1 MIENDRHHKDVRWRT
16 IHGGQDMGANARY
29 DVHLNARTRRAH
41 LEAMARE
48 PLDVLVIGGGITGA
62 GVALD
67 AVTRGYRVG
76 LVERADFASGTSSRS
91 TKLLHGGI
99 RYLPQFDIALVSE
112 GLHERGRLLRNAPHL
127 ARPLAFLLPLYDSSR
142 KPVGL
147 PVAPPFGIGLTM
159 ILDIGLWVYDRLA
172 GKRSIAPHRRLS
184 RAETVRRMPGLT
196 EKGVKSGFLYYDGQT
211 DDARLTLA
219 VLRTAVAHGAL
230 AANYTEVTRYATEE
244 GRITG
249 AYVRDTLDGD
259 GTERLIRAR
268 HVVNAT
274 GVWAEAN
281 DHLSGGESQ
290 LHIAPSKGAH
300 LVFTR
305 ERLGLGDEAIVL
317 PETDDG
323 RIIFVVPWLARALVG
338 TTDTETSLAAPP
350 VAEQDD
356 IAYLLNHLNRYLREP
371 VSMADIV
378 STYAGYRPLLRLKK
392 GEATGKLSRAHE
404 VVEREDGLVT
414 VAGGKLTSYRQMAE
428 DVVDH
433 LEAREGKRQPSATS
447 TLRLQ
452 GAARW
457 PESRELFFQRAAE
470 ARLDAMV
477 AEHLVHAYGDESL
490 EILDLIAE
498 RPALGERLISDLPYL
513 RAEVIHACRAEM
525 ALTLEDL
532 LARRLHI
539 SLEDR
544 ARGLGVAAEVAAL
557 MAQELG
563 WSDEERVARLASYD
577 KYVRDE
583 AGPLA
588 DLLPPPQLAAKPATA
603 HE

>member
-1 MIENDRHHKDVRWRT
+1 
-16 IHGGQDMGANARY
+16 MGADAQ
-29 DVHLNARTRRAH
+29 DDTHLNTRTRRAH

-48 PLDVLVIGGGITGA
+48 HLDVLVVGGGITGA

-127 ARPLAFLLPLYDSSR
+127 AQPLAFLLPLYDSSR

-147 PVAPPFGIGLTM
+147 PIAPPFGIGLTT
-159 ILDIGLWVYDRLA
+159 ILDIGLWLYDRLA

-184 RAETVRRMPGLT
+184 REETARRMPGLT

-219 VLRTAVAHGAL
+219 VLRTAATYGAL
-230 AANYTEVTRYATEE
+230 VANYAEVTRYASED
-244 GRITG
+244 GRMTG
-249 AYVRDTLDGD
+249 AYVRESLNGD
-259 GTERLIRAR
+259 GTELLIHAR
-268 HVVNAT
+268 YVVNAT

-281 DHLSGGESQ
+281 DHLSGGESH

-323 RIIFVVPWLARALVG
+323 RIIFVVPWLSRALVG
-338 TTDTETSLAAPP
+338 ATDTETSLDSAPI
-350 VAEQDD
+350 AGQDD
-356 IAYLLNHLNRYLREP
+356 IAYLLSHLNRYLREP
-371 VSMADIV
+371 VAHADIV
-378 STYAGYRPLLRLKK
+378 STYAGYRPLLQLKK
-392 GEATGKLSRAHE
+392 HKATGKLSRAHE

-433 LEAREGKRQPSATS
+433 LEAREGKSQPAATR

-452 GAARW
+452 GATRW
-457 PESRELFFQRAAE
+457 PESRERFFQRAAE
-470 ARLDAMV
+470 ARLEATV
-477 AEHLVHAYGDESL
+477 AEHLVHAYGDEAL

-498 RPALGERLISDLPYL
+498 EPALGERLIPDLPYL

-532 LARRLHI
+532 LSRRLRI
-539 SLEDR
+539 AVEDR
-544 ARGLGVAAEVAAL
+544 TRGLGVAAEVATL

-563 WSDEERVARLASYD
+563 WSDKECGARLAAYD
-577 KYVRDE
+577 KYMRTE

-588 DLLPPPQLAAKPATA
+588 DLLPPPQLLASPTT
-603 HE
+603 HGQRNQQG

>member
-1 MIENDRHHKDVRWRT
+1 MDAMTQGD
-16 IHGGQDMGANARY
+16 A
-29 DVHLNARTRRAH
+29 HLNERTRRAH
-41 LEAMARE
+41 LDAMARE

-99 RYLPQFDIALVSE
+99 RYLPQFDIGLVSE
-112 GLHERGRLLRNAPHL
+112 GLHERDRLLRNAPHL

-159 ILDIGLWVYDRLA
+159 ILDIGLWMYDRLA

-184 RAETVRRMPGLT
+184 RAKTISRMPGLI

-219 VLRTAVAHGAL
+219 VLRTAAAHGAL
-230 AANYTEVTRYATEE
+230 VANYAEVTRYDSED
-244 GRITG
+244 GHITG
-249 AYVRDTLDGD
+249 SYVRDTLDGD
-259 GTERLIRAR
+259 GPERHIRAR

-281 DHLSGGESQ
+281 DHLSGGESH

-323 RIIFVVPWLARALVG
+323 RIIFIVPWLARAIVG

-356 IAYLLNHLNRYLREP
+356 IAYLLNHMNRYLREP
-371 VSMADIV
+371 VTTADII
-378 STYAGYRPLLRLKK
+378 STFAGYRPLLRLKK
-392 GEATGKLSRAHE
+392 DEATGKLSRAHE

-433 LEAREGKRQPSATS
+433 LEAREGKQQPSATR

-452 GAARW
+452 GATRW
-457 PESRELFFQRAAE
+457 PESRERFFQRAAE
-470 ARLDAMV
+470 KRLDARV
-477 AEHLVHAYGDESL
+477 AEHLVYAYGVEAL

-498 RPALGERLISDLPYL
+498 RPDLGERLILDLPYL
-513 RAEVIHACRAEM
+513 RAEVVHACRAEM

-532 LARRLHI
+532 LSRRLRI
-539 SLEDR
+539 AIEDR
-544 ARGLGVAAEVAAL
+544 ARGLEVAADAAML
-557 MAQELG
+557 MAEELG
-563 WSDEERVARLASYD
+563 WSDEERATRLAAYD
-577 KYVRDE
+577 KYVRAE

-588 DLLPPPQLAAKPATA
+588 GQLPPPQLPATSTMA
-603 HE
+603 QE

>member
-1 MIENDRHHKDVRWRT
+1 MDANM
-16 IHGGQDMGANARY
+16 QGAAR
-29 DVHLNARTRRAH
+29 LNTRTRRTH

-159 ILDIGLWVYDRLA
+159 ILDIGLWLYDRLA

-230 AANYTEVTRYATEE
+230 VANYAEVTRYASED
-244 GRITG
+244 GRIVG
-249 AYVRDTLDGD
+249 AYIRETLNGD
-259 GTERLIRAR
+259 GVERLIRAR

-281 DHLSGGESQ
+281 DHLSDGESH

-323 RIIFVVPWLARALVG
+323 RIIFIVPWLSRAIVG
-338 TTDTETSLAAPP
+338 TTDTGTSLAAPP
-350 VAEQDD
+350 VAEEDD
-356 IAYLLNHLNRYLREP
+356 IAYLLNHMNRYLREP
-371 VSMADIV
+371 VSIADIV
-378 STYAGYRPLLRLKK
+378 STFAGYRPLLRLKK

-452 GAARW
+452 GATRW
-457 PESRELFFQRAAE
+457 PESRELFFQRAAA
-470 ARLDAMV
+470 ARLDATV
-477 AEHLVHAYGDESL
+477 AEHLVHAYGDEAL

-498 RPALGERLISDLPYL
+498 QPALGERLIPDLPYL
-513 RAEVIHACRAEM
+513 RAEVLHACRAEM

-544 ARGLGVAAEVAAL
+544 ARGLGVAAEVASL

-563 WSDEERVARLASYD
+563 WSDEELAARLAAYD
-577 KYVRDE
+577 KYVRAE

-588 DLLPPPQLAAKPATA
+588 GLLPPPQLAAKSTTA

>member
-1 MIENDRHHKDVRWRT
+1 MLTFSAQTRT
-16 IHGGQDMGANARY
+16 AG
-29 DVHLNARTRRAH
+29 LTR
-41 LEAMARE
+41 MAE
-48 PLDVLVIGGGITGA
+48 DPFDVLVIGGGITGA

-76 LVERADFASGTSSRS
+76 LMERADFASGTSSRS

-99 RYLPQFDIALVSE
+99 RYLPQFDIGLVSE
-112 GLHERGRLLRNAPHL
+112 GLHERDRLLRNAPHL

-159 ILDIGLWVYDRLA
+159 ILDIGLWMYDRLA

-184 RAETVRRMPGLT
+184 RANTISRMPGLI

-219 VLRTAVAHGAL
+219 VMRTAAARGAL
-230 AANYTEVTRYATEE
+230 VANYTEVTRYASED
-244 GRITG
+244 GRIIG
-249 AYVRDTLDGD
+249 AYVRDTLNGD

-281 DHLSGGESQ
+281 DHLSGGESH

-300 LVFTR
+300 LVFAR

-317 PETDDG
+317 PETDDD
-323 RIIFVVPWLARALVG
+323 RIIFIVPWLSRAIVG
-338 TTDTETSLAAPP
+338 TTDTATSLAAPP

-356 IAYLLNHLNRYLREP
+356 IAYLLNHMNRYLREP
-371 VSMADIV
+371 VTTADVI
-378 STYAGYRPLLRLKK
+378 STFAGYRPLLRLKK
-392 GEATGKLSRAHE
+392 DEATGKLSRAHE

-428 DVVDH
+428 DAVDH
-433 LEAREGKRQPSATS
+433 LEAREGKRQPSATR

-452 GAARW
+452 GATRW
-457 PESRELFFQRAAE
+457 PESRERFFQRAAE
-470 ARLDAMV
+470 MRLDAKV
-477 AEHLVHAYGDESL
+477 AEHLVYAYGDEAL

-498 RPALGERLISDLPYL
+498 RPAMGERLIPDLPYL
-513 RAEVIHACRAEM
+513 RAEVVHASRAEM

-532 LARRLHI
+532 LARRLRI
-539 SLEDR
+539 AIEDR
-544 ARGLGVAAEVAAL
+544 TRGLDVATDVGAL
-557 MAQELG
+557 MGHELG
-563 WSDEERVARLASYD
+563 WSDEECATRLAAYD
-577 KYVRDE
+577 KYVRAE

-588 DLLPPPQLAAKPATA
+588 DLLPPPQLAAKSATA
-603 HE
+603 QE

>member
-1 MIENDRHHKDVRWRT
+1 M
-16 IHGGQDMGANARY
+16 GQATDEERAMDTNARG
-29 DVHLNARTRRAH
+29 DARLNAQTRHAN
-41 LEAMARE
+41 LEAMTRE

-112 GLHERGRLLRNAPHL
+112 GLHERGWLLRNAPHL
-127 ARPLAFLLPLYDSSR
+127 AHPLAFLLPLYDSSR

-159 ILDIGLWVYDRLA
+159 ILDIGLWLYDRLA
-172 GKRSIAPHRRLS
+172 GKRSIAPHRKLS
-184 RAETVRRMPGLT
+184 RAETISRMPGLT

-219 VLRTAVAHGAL
+219 VLRTAAAHGAL
-230 AANYTEVTRYATEE
+230 VANYAEVTRYASEDD
-244 GRITG
+244 RIIG
-249 AYVRDTLDGD
+249 AYARETLDGD
-259 GTERLIRAR
+259 GTERLMRAR

-281 DHLSGGESQ
+281 DHLSNGESL

-317 PETDDG
+317 PETEDG
-323 RIIFVVPWLARALVG
+323 RIIFVVPWLSRAIVG

-350 VAEQDD
+350 VAVRDD
-356 IAYLLNHLNRYLREP
+356 ITYLLDHLNRYLRKP
-371 VSMADIV
+371 VTRTDIV
-378 STYAGYRPLLRLKK
+378 STFAGYRPLLRLKQ
-392 GEATGKLSRAHE
+392 GTSTGHLSRAHE
-404 VVEREDGLVT
+404 VVERADGLVT
-414 VAGGKLTSYRQMAE
+414 VSGGKMTSYRQMAE
-428 DVVDH
+428 DVVNH
-433 LEAREGKRQPSATS
+433 LQKREGKRQPSATR

-452 GAARW
+452 GATRW
-457 PESRELFFQRAAE
+457 PESRERFFLRAGE
-470 ARLDAMV
+470 MTVDATV
-477 AEHLVHAYGDESL
+477 AEHLVQGYGDEAL
-490 EILDLIAE
+490 EMLDLIAE
-498 RPALGERLISDLPYL
+498 QPTLRGRLVPDLPYL
-513 RAEVIHACRAEM
+513 RAEVVHACRVEM

-532 LARRLHI
+532 LARRLRI
-539 SLEDR
+539 TLEDR
-544 ARGLGVAAEVAAL
+544 ARGLNAAAEVVAL
-557 MAQELG
+557 MARELG
-563 WSDEERVARLASYD
+563 WSDEERAERLNSYD
-577 KYVRDE
+577 EYVRAE

-588 DLLPPPQLAAKPATA
+588 DLLPPPHPLAAVRPAQD
-603 HE
+603 

>member
-1 MIENDRHHKDVRWRT
+1 MES
-16 IHGGQDMGANARY
+16 NARG
-29 DVHLNARTRRAH
+29 DAHLNAQTRRAH

-112 GLHERGRLLRNAPHL
+112 GLHERGQLLRNAPHL
-127 ARPLAFLLPLYDSSR
+127 ARPLAFLLPLYDTSR

-147 PVAPPFGIGLTM
+147 PVAPPFGIGLSV

-172 GKRSIAPHRRLS
+172 GKRSIAPHRKLTRL
-184 RAETVRRMPGLT
+184 ETISRMPGLI

-211 DDARLTLA
+211 DDAWLTLA
-219 VLRTAVAHGAL
+219 VLRTAAAHGAL
-230 AANYTEVTRYATEE
+230 AANYAEVMRYTIED
-244 GRITG
+244 GRVTG
-249 AYVRDTLDGD
+249 AYVRETLG
-259 GTERLIRAR
+259 GETTEMLIRAR

-274 GVWAEAN
+274 GVWAETN
-281 DHLSGGESQ
+281 DHLSGGESR

-323 RIIFVVPWLARALVG
+323 RIIFIVPWLARAIVG
-338 TTDTETSLAAPP
+338 TTDTGTSLAAPP
-350 VAEQDD
+350 IANQDD
-356 IAYLLNHLNRYLREP
+356 IVYLLNHLNRYLREP
-371 VSMADIV
+371 VSTADIV

-404 VVEREDGLVT
+404 VVERDDGLVT
-414 VAGGKLTSYRQMAE
+414 VSGGKLTSYRQMAE

-433 LEAREGKRQPSATS
+433 LQAREGKQQASVTR

-452 GAARW
+452 GATRW
-457 PESRELFFQRAAE
+457 PEARERFFLRATE
-470 ARLDAMV
+470 AGLDTAV
-477 AEHLVHAYGDESL
+477 AEHLVHAYGDEAL
-490 EILDLIAE
+490 EILDVIAAE
-498 RPALGERLISDLPYL
+498 PALGERLVTDLPYL
-513 RAEVIHACRAEM
+513 RAEVVHACRAEM

-532 LARRLHI
+532 LARRLHVA
-539 SLEDR
+539 LEDR

-563 WSDEERVARLASYD
+563 WSDGERAVRLAAYD
-577 KYVRDE
+577 EYVRAE

-588 DLLPPPQLAAKPATA
+588 DLLPAPQQFRQQIHGA
-603 HE
+603 

>member
-1 MIENDRHHKDVRWRT
+1 M
-16 IHGGQDMGANARY
+16 
-29 DVHLNARTRRAH
+29 
-41 LEAMARE
+41 EAMARE

-127 ARPLAFLLPLYDSSR
+127 ARPLAFLLPLYASSR

-147 PVAPPFGIGLTM
+147 PVAPPFGIGLTL
-159 ILDIGLWVYDRLA
+159 ILDIGLWMYDRLA

-184 RAETVRRMPGLT
+184 RAETVSRMPGLI
-196 EKGVKSGFLYYDGQT
+196 EQSVKSGFLYYDGQT

-219 VLRTAVAHGAL
+219 VLRTAAAHGAL
-230 AANYTEVTRYATEE
+230 VANYAEVTRYASKD

-249 AYVRDTLDGD
+249 AHVRDTLDGN

-274 GVWAEAN
+274 GVWAEVN
-281 DHLSGGESQ
+281 DHLSGGESH

-323 RIIFVVPWLARALVG
+323 RIIFIVPWLARAIVG
-338 TTDTETSLAAPP
+338 TTDTATSLAAPP

-356 IAYLLNHLNRYLREP
+356 IAYLLNHMNRYLREP
-371 VSMADIV
+371 VTTADVI
-378 STYAGYRPLLRLKK
+378 STFAGYRPLLRLKK
-392 GEATGKLSRAHE
+392 DEETGKLSRAHE

-414 VAGGKLTSYRQMAE
+414 IAGGKLTSYRQMAE
-428 DVVDH
+428 DAVDH
-433 LEAREGKRQPSATS
+433 LEAHEGKRQPSATRA
-447 TLRLQ
+447 LRLQ
-452 GAARW
+452 GATRW
-457 PESRELFFQRAAE
+457 PESRERFFQRAAE
-470 ARLDAMV
+470 TRLDATV
-477 AEHLVHAYGDESL
+477 AEHLVHAYGDEAL
-490 EILDLIAE
+490 EILDLIAQ
-498 RPALGERLISDLPYL
+498 RPVLGERLISDLPYL
-513 RAEVIHACRAEM
+513 RAEVIHSCRAEM

-532 LARRLHI
+532 LARRLRI
-539 SLEDR
+539 AIEDR
-544 ARGLGVAAEVAAL
+544 ARGLEVVTEVSAL
-557 MAQELG
+557 MAEELG
-563 WSDEERVARLASYD
+563 WSDEERATRAAVYD
-577 KYVRDE
+577 HYVRAE

-588 DLLPPPQLAAKPATA
+588 GQLPPPHSPATSRMA
-603 HE
+603 QE

>member
-1 MIENDRHHKDVRWRT
+1 MDTDAL
-16 IHGGQDMGANARY
+16 DAA
-29 DVHLNARTRRAH
+29 HLNANTRRAD
-41 LEAMARE
+41 LEAMTRE

-127 ARPLAFLLPLYDSSR
+127 ARPLGFLLPLYDSSR

-147 PVAPPFGIGLTM
+147 PIAPPFGVGLTM
-159 ILDIGLWVYDRLA
+159 ILDIGLWLYDRLA

-184 RAETVRRMPGLT
+184 RAETVRRMPELT

-219 VLRTAVAHGAL
+219 VLRTAAAHGAL
-230 AANYTEVTRYATEE
+230 VASYAEVARYAEE
-244 GRITG
+244 DGRVTG
-249 AYVRDTLDGD
+249 AYVRATLDGD
-259 GTERLIRAR
+259 RTERLIRAR

-281 DHLSGGESQ
+281 DHLSGGESR

-300 LVFTR
+300 LVFSR
-305 ERLGLGDEAIVL
+305 ERLGLDDEAIVL

-323 RIIFVVPWLARALVG
+323 RIIFIVPWLSRALVG
-338 TTDTETSLAAPP
+338 TTDTDTSLAAPP

-356 IAYLLNHLNRYLREP
+356 ITYLLNHLNRYMREP
-371 VSMADIV
+371 VTIADIV

-392 GEATGKLSRAHE
+392 DEATGRLSRAHE
-404 VVEREDGLVT
+404 VVERADGLVT
-414 VAGGKLTSYRQMAE
+414 IAGGKLTSYRQMAE

-433 LEAREGKRQPSATS
+433 LEGREGKRQPALTR

-452 GAARW
+452 GATGW
-457 PESRELFFQRAAE
+457 PESRERFFQRAAE
-470 ARLDAMV
+470 ARLDATV
-477 AEHLVHAYGDESL
+477 AEHLVHAYGDEGL

-498 RPALGERLISDLPYL
+498 RPALGERLIPDLPYL
-513 RAEVIHACRAEM
+513 RAEVVHACRAEL

-539 SLEDR
+539 AIEDR
-544 ARGLGVAAEVAAL
+544 SRGLGVVADAAAL
-557 MAQELG
+557 MAGELG
-563 WSDEERVARLASYD
+563 WGDEERAAHLAAYD
-577 KYVRDE
+577 QYVRAE

-588 DLLPPPQLAAKPATA
+588 GLLPSPQSLLDSALPQD
-603 HE
+603 

>member
-1 MIENDRHHKDVRWRT
+1 MDTNPRGD
-16 IHGGQDMGANARY
+16 A
-29 DVHLNARTRRAH
+29 HLNARTRRTH
-41 LEAMARE
+41 LEAMTRE

-112 GLHERGRLLRNAPHL
+112 GLHERGWLLRNVPHL

-159 ILDIGLWVYDRLA
+159 ILDIGLWLYDRLA
-172 GKRSIAPHRRLS
+172 GKRSIAPHRKLS
-184 RAETVRRMPGLT
+184 RAETIRRMPGLR

-219 VLRTAVAHGAL
+219 VLRTAAAHGAL
-230 AANYTEVTRYATEE
+230 AANYAEVTRFDWED
-244 GRITG
+244 GRIAG
-249 AYVRDTLDGD
+249 AHVRETLDGD
-259 GTERLIRAR
+259 TNERLIHAR

-281 DHLSGGESQ
+281 DHLSGGESH

-323 RIIFVVPWLARALVG
+323 RIIFVVPWLSRAIVG
-338 TTDTETSLAAPP
+338 TTDTATSLAAPP
-350 VAEQDD
+350 IAEQDD
-356 IAYLLNHLNRYLREP
+356 IAYLLNHLNRYLRES
-371 VSMADIV
+371 VSPADIV
-378 STYAGYRPLLRLKK
+378 STFAGYRPLLRLKK
-392 GEATGKLSRAHE
+392 DEATGKLSRAHE

-433 LEAREGKRQPSATS
+433 LEAREDKRQPSATR

-452 GAARW
+452 GATCW
-457 PESRELFFQRAAE
+457 PESRERFFQRAAE
-470 ARLDAMV
+470 ARLGATV
-477 AEHLVHAYGDESL
+477 AEHLVHAYGDEAL
-490 EILDLIAE
+490 EILDLIVE
-498 RPALGERLISDLPYL
+498 HPELGERLISDLPYL
-513 RAEVIHACRAEM
+513 RAEVVHACRAEM
-525 ALTLEDL
+525 ALTLGDL

-539 SLEDR
+539 AIEDR
-544 ARGLGVAAEVAAL
+544 MRGLGVAAEVAAL
-557 MAQELG
+557 MASELG
-563 WSDEERVARLASYD
+563 WSDEERVARLAAYD
-577 KYVRDE
+577 KYVRAE
-583 AGPLA
+583 TGPLA
-588 DLLPPPQLAAKPATA
+588 GLPPPPRVASEARQDRALY
-603 HE
+603 

>member
-1 MIENDRHHKDVRWRT
+1 M
-16 IHGGQDMGANARY
+16 NASMQG
-29 DVHLNARTRRAH
+29 DAHLNARTRRAH

-127 ARPLAFLLPLYDSSR
+127 SRPLAFLLPLYDSSR

-159 ILDIGLWVYDRLA
+159 ILDIGLWLYDRLA

-184 RAETVRRMPGLT
+184 RAETVSRMPGLI

-219 VLRTAVAHGAL
+219 VLRTAAAYGAL
-230 AANYTEVTRYATEE
+230 VANYAEVTRYALED

-249 AYVRDTLDGD
+249 AHVRDTLDGD
-259 GTERLIRAR
+259 GTARLIRAR
-268 HVVNAT
+268 HIVNAT

-281 DHLSGGESQ
+281 DHLAGGESH

-323 RIIFVVPWLARALVG
+323 RIIFIVPWLSRAIVG
-338 TTDTETSLAAPP
+338 TTDTATSLAAPP
-350 VAEQDD
+350 VAEHDD
-356 IAYLLNHLNRYLREP
+356 IAYLLNHMNRYLREP
-371 VSMADIV
+371 VTTADVI
-378 STYAGYRPLLRLKK
+378 STFAGYRPLLRLKK
-392 GEATGKLSRAHE
+392 DEATGKLSRAHE
-404 VVEREDGLVT
+404 VVERDDGLVT

-433 LEAREGKRQPSATS
+433 LEGREGKRQPSATRA
-447 TLRLQ
+447 LRLQ
-452 GAARW
+452 GAMRW
-457 PESRELFFQRAAE
+457 PESRERFFQRAAE
-470 ARLDAMV
+470 TRLDARV
-477 AEHLVHAYGDESL
+477 AEHLVHAYGDEAL
-490 EILDLIAE
+490 EILDVIEE
-498 RPALGERLISDLPYL
+498 RPTLGERLISNLPYL
-513 RAEVIHACRAEM
+513 RAEVVHACRAEM

-532 LARRLHI
+532 LSRRLRI
-539 SLEDR
+539 AVEDR
-544 ARGLGVAAEVAAL
+544 ARGLDVATDVAAL
-557 MAQELG
+557 MVEELG
-563 WSDEERVARLASYD
+563 WSDDERATRLAVYD
-577 KYVRDE
+577 RYVRAE

-588 DLLPPPQLAAKPATA
+588 GQLPPPQLPATSTMA
-603 HE
+603 QE

>member
-1 MIENDRHHKDVRWRT
+1 MDTDAR
-16 IHGGQDMGANARY
+16 GAA
-29 DVHLNARTRRAH
+29 HLNANTRRAH
-41 LEAMARE
+41 LEAMTREAMTRE

-127 ARPLAFLLPLYDSSR
+127 ARPLGFLLPLYDSSR

-147 PVAPPFGIGLTM
+147 PIAPPFGIGLTM
-159 ILDIGLWVYDRLA
+159 ILDIGLWLYDRLA

-184 RAETVRRMPGLT
+184 RAETVRRMPELT

-219 VLRTAVAHGAL
+219 VLRTAAAHGAL
-230 AANYTEVTRYATEE
+230 VASYAEVTRYAEE
-244 GRITG
+244 DGRVTG
-249 AYVRDTLDGD
+249 AYVRATLDGD

-281 DHLSGGESQ
+281 DHLSGGESR

-300 LVFTR
+300 LVFSR

-323 RIIFVVPWLARALVG
+323 RIIFIVPWLSRALVG
-338 TTDTETSLAAPP
+338 TTDTDTSLAAPP

-356 IAYLLNHLNRYLREP
+356 IAYLLNHLNRYMREP
-371 VSMADIV
+371 VTIADIV

-392 GEATGKLSRAHE
+392 DEATGRLSRAHE
-404 VVEREDGLVT
+404 VVERADGLVT

-433 LEAREGKRQPSATS
+433 LEGREGKRQPAMTR

-452 GAARW
+452 GATGW
-457 PESRELFFQRAAE
+457 PESRERFFQRAAE
-470 ARLDAMV
+470 ARLDATV
-477 AEHLVHAYGDESL
+477 AEHLVHAYGDEGL

-498 RPALGERLISDLPYL
+498 RPALGERLIPDLPYL
-513 RAEVIHACRAEM
+513 RAEVVHACRAEL

-539 SLEDR
+539 AIEDR
-544 ARGLGVAAEVAAL
+544 SRGLGVVAEVAAL
-557 MAQELG
+557 MAGEFG
-563 WSDEERVARLASYD
+563 WSDEERAARLTAYD
-577 KYVRDE
+577 QYVRAE

-588 DLLPPPQLAAKPATA
+588 GLLPPPQSLLDSALPQD
-603 HE
+603 